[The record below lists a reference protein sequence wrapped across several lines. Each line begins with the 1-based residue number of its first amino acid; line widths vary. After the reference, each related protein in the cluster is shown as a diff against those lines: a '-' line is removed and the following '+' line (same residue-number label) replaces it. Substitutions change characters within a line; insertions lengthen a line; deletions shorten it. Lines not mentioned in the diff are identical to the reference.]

1 MKRSKYTPS
10 ADEIRAREEKRAKL
24 RELARLVSI
33 MPEDERQRF
42 IQAHPVHT
50 CAGRILSPFNQCFA
64 IMQNPQ
70 ASMVGGFRQWLKVG
84 RHVRK
89 GERGLSIWVP
99 TSKRGETSADD
110 GSAPVALALDDI
122 QSQELAMPGAAEG
135 ETTTRGRSR
144 FVLAT
149 VFDVMQ
155 TAEKS
160 AEISAEASEGGGAE

>member
-1 MKRSKYTPS
+1 MKRAKYQPT
-10 ADEIRAREEKRAKL
+10 AEEIRAREEKRAKL
-24 RELARLVSI
+24 RELARLVSL

-42 IQAHPVHT
+42 VQAHPVHT

-84 RHVRK
+84 RHVKK

-110 GSAPVALALDDI
+110 GTAPVALDDI
-122 QSQELAMPGAAEG
+122 QSQELALPGASSEG
-135 ETTTRGRSR
+135 ETTTTRGRSR

-160 AEISAEASEGGGAE
+160 AEISAEASEEGGAE